1 MSDERHPDATVVYTD
16 GACINNPGPGGWAWA
31 VPGGAH
37 RSGYEAATTNQRME
51 LTAAFEALLHIAGPV
66 HVVSDST
73 YVVNCFRNRWYE
85 GWLKRGWLNAQKQ
98 PVANQDLWK
107 PFIELY
113 LSREA
118 EVSFAWVKG
127 HSGDEMN
134 DIVDR
139 LATEAARTQSAREG
153 DAPPTDLGEPDETFG
168 ASDSCDTN
176 DEIGRAG
183 AISSAASAG
192 SNRSATGPLSGF
204 TVAVF
209 GHRPPQLGGYDE
221 DNPIAVAVR
230 RRLGEVI
237 DGLNRVHDDLTI
249 ATGLGLGAEQLAAE
263 VAAELGV
270 PYVAVLA
277 FPDPDRV
284 WPRPSRERFAR
295 LLDGARATS
304 TRTPKAPDTKQ
315 AAGKA
320 VGDRDRWLAAHAD
333 AAIVVWDGQD
343 RNLGQLVDEL
353 ERRDVEF
360 HLVTPPT
367 G

>member
-1 MSDERHPDATVVYTD
+1 MTVSDERHLDATVVYTD

-31 VPGGAH
+31 IPGGAH
-37 RSGYEAATTNQRME
+37 RSGYEPATTNQRME

-113 LSREA
+113 LSRES
-118 EVSFAWVKG
+118 EISFEWVKG

-139 LATEAARTQSAREG
+139 LATEAALTQSAREG
-153 DAPPTDLGEPDETFG
+153 DRPPTDLGDADQPFG
-168 ASDSCDTN
+168 SSGPAAVAAQQ
-176 DEIGRAG
+176 GPQAAG
-183 AISSAASAG
+183 LLG
-192 SNRSATGPLSGF
+192 GF

-221 DNPIAVAVR
+221 SNPTAVAVR

-237 DGLNRVHDDLTI
+237 GALHTVHRDLTI
-249 ATGLGLGAEQLAAE
+249 ATGLGLGSEQMAAE
-263 VAAELGV
+263 VAASLDV

-277 FPDPDRV
+277 HPDPDRV
-284 WPRPSRERFAR
+284 WPRPSRERFAT
-295 LLDGARATS
+295 LLAGARAT
-304 TRTPKAPDTKQ
+304 TTMTPRAPDTRQ

-320 VGDRDRWLAAHAD
+320 AGDRDRWLASNCD
-333 AAIVVWDGQD
+333 AAIVVWDGVD
-343 RNLGQLVDEL
+343 HNLGQLVDEL
-353 ERRDVEF
+353 ERRDIEH
-360 HLVTPPT
+360 HLIAPQA